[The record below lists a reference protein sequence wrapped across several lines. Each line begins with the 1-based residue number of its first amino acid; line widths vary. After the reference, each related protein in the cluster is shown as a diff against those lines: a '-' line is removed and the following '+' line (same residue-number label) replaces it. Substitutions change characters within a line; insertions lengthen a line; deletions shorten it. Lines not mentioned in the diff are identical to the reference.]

1 MDDKT
6 IETIFE
12 ILNNKKNK
20 KIEIVPNLKSEKYI
34 FSFHKDNLFFS

>member
-6 IETIFE
+6 VETIFK

-20 KIEIVPNLKSEKYI
+20 KIEIVPNLKVKKEKT
-34 FSFHKDNLFFS
+34 DN